1 MHAFGLSVAIPKS
14 VFPGHYF
21 TTRDTLDSILCRTPA
36 YLTNM
41 FVCLFDSIRLF
52 TVTV

>member
-21 TTRDTLDSILCRTPA
+21 TTRNTLDSILCRTPA

-41 FVCLFDSIRLF
+41 RRGIALDSGRIRR
-52 TVTV
+52 